1 MRGLSLNQK
10 EQARL
15 QVLNGVLERKVS
27 VAEAAQIMGVSERQ
41 AWRIVAA
48 YRKEGAAALA
58 HGNRGRRPANAIPTA
73 TRDLVIGL
81 ARTHYKGLN
90 HTHLTELLAEREAVA
105 LGRST
110 VRRFLTG
117 AGLTSPR
124 RRRPPRHR
132 VRRERMP
139 QEGML
144 VQIDGSIHDW
154 LEGRGPRLTL
164 VLAVDD
170 ATGTSP
176 GALFRE
182 REDTDG
188 YFLLLR
194 AIIERHGIPLAL
206 YSDRHTALWHPG
218 LKEPGSG
225 RLTQIGRALREL
237 GIHQVFAHSP
247 QAKGRVE
254 RLAGTFQDRLVS
266 ELRLV
271 GARTL
276 AEANGLLQD
285 FLPRFN
291 QRFGVPAD
299 ETSCA
304 YRPLDRELDLT
315 AILCPRSGRTV
326 ARDNTVKFKLRTLQL
341 LPGRERPSYAGARVE
356 VQERLDGNL
365 VVCSE
370 GQVIPTQEA
379 PPRANALRGGDRA
392 GVRSAGPPLWLVE
405 RLNGLHA
412 EDQARERRE
421 KAGIA
426 RRRAPVTFSVQLPG
440 TESPEPPKRRPT
452 PRQQARW
459 NAVQAAKRRGL
470 SIRAI
475 ARKLGLARGTVRKY
489 MAASSPPVNPA
500 WRPSPSISE
509 REELT
514 ESLVT

>member
-1 MRGLSLNQK
+1 MRGLTLNQK

-27 VAEAAQIMGVSERQ
+27 MSEAARTMGVSERQ

-48 YRKEGAAALA
+48 YRREGASALA
-58 HGNRGRRPANAIPTA
+58 HGNRGRPPVNAIPPA
-73 TRDLVIGL
+73 TRDRVVGL
-81 ARTHYKGLN
+81 ARVHYPGLN
-90 HTHLTELLAEREAVA
+90 HTHMTELLAEREGLV

-110 VRRFLTG
+110 VRRILLS

-176 GALFRE
+176 CALFRE
-182 REDTDG
+182 REDTHG

-194 AIIERHGIPLAL
+194 GIIERHGIPLAL
-206 YSDRHTALWHPG
+206 YSDRHTALWHPAHG
-218 LKEPGSG
+218 APRASLEDPA
-225 RLTQIGRALREL
+225 LEQVTQVGRALREL
-237 GIHQVFAHSP
+237 GIHQVFASSP

-266 ELRLV
+266 ELRMA

-276 AEANGLLQD
+276 AEANDLLQD

-291 QRFGVPAD
+291 QRFGVPAA
-299 ETSCA
+299 ETPSA
-304 YRPLDRELDLT
+304 YRTPDRELDLT
-315 AILCPRSGRTV
+315 AILCPRYGRIV
-326 ARDNTVKFKLRTLQL
+326 GRDNTVKFKLRTLQL

-356 VQERLDGNL
+356 VQERLDGSL
-365 VVCSE
+365 VVCSQ

-379 PPRANALRGGDRA
+379 PPRANALRE
-392 GVRSAGPPLWLVE
+392 GVGARFAGPPPWLVE
-405 RLNGLHA
+405 RLNGYHA
-412 EDQARERRE
+412 GAQALERRE
-421 KAGIA
+421 STGFA
-426 RRRAPVTFSVQLPG
+426 RRSAPANQPD
-440 TESPEPPKRRPT
+440 PPSRRPT

-475 ARKLGLARGTVRKY
+475 ARQTGLARPTVRRY
-489 MAASSPPVNPA
+489 FVASSPPVNPSR
-500 WRPSPSISE
+500 RPSPSTNGYP
-509 REELT
+509 ELT
-514 ESLVT
+514 ESLAT

>member
-1 MRGLSLNQK
+1 MNQK

-15 QVLNGVLERKVS
+15 QVLNGVLQRRVS

-48 YRKEGAAALA
+48 YRKAGASALA
-58 HGNRGRRPANAIPTA
+58 HGNRGRRPTNAIPAA
-73 TRDLVIGL
+73 TRGQVIGL
-81 ARTHYKGLN
+81 ARIRYPGLN
-90 HTHLTELLAEREAVA
+90 HTHLTELLAERDALV

-110 VRRFLTG
+110 VRRILVG

-164 VLAVDD
+164 LLAVDD

-176 GALFRE
+176 NALFRE
-182 REDTDG
+182 QEDTDG

-194 AIIERHGIPLAL
+194 GIIERHGIPLAL

-218 LKEPGSG
+218 AAQEEPGSEQ
-225 RLTQIGRALREL
+225 LTQIGRALREL
-237 GIHQVFAHSP
+237 GIHQVFASSP

-254 RLAGTFQDRLVS
+254 RLAGTFQDRLVA
-266 ELRLV
+266 ELRLA

-276 AEANGLLQD
+276 TEANDLLQN

-291 QRFGVPAD
+291 QRFGVPAA
-299 ETSCA
+299 EASCA
-304 YRPLDRELDLT
+304 YRLLDRELDLT
-315 AILCPRSGRTV
+315 AILCPRSRRTV
-326 ARDNTVKFKLRTLQL
+326 GRDNTVKYKWRTLQL
-341 LPGRERPSYAGARVE
+341 LPGREHPSYAGTQVE
-356 VQERLDGNL
+356 VQERLDGSL
-365 VVCSE
+365 VVCSQ
-370 GQVIPTQEA
+370 GQVIPTREA
-379 PPRANALRGGDRA
+379 PPRANALRGGNGA
-392 GVRSAGPPLWLVE
+392 GVGARSAGPSLWLVE
-405 RLNGLHA
+405 RLNARHVGA
-412 EDQARERRE
+412 QAPERWESAGFVRRSAPDTHSAQISGRE
-421 KAGIA
+421 
-426 RRRAPVTFSVQLPG
+426 LLD
-440 TESPEPPKRRPT
+440 PPPRRPT

-459 NAVQAAKRRGL
+459 DAVQAAKRRGL
-470 SIRAI
+470 SLRAI
-475 ARKLGLARGTVRKY
+475 ARQLGLARGTVRKY
-489 MAASSPPVNPA
+489 VAASSPPVNTSR
-500 WRPSPSISE
+500 RPSPSTNG

>member
-1 MRGLSLNQK
+1 
-10 EQARL
+10 
-15 QVLNGVLERKVS
+15 VLNAVLERKVS
-27 VAEAAQIMGVSERQ
+27 VAEAAETMGVSERQ

-48 YRKEGAAALA
+48 YRKGGAAALA
-58 HGNRGRRPANAIPTA
+58 HGNRGRWPTNATSVA
-73 TRDLVIGL
+73 TRDLVIEL
-81 ARTHYKGLN
+81 ARTRYQGFN
-90 HTHLTELLAEREAVA
+90 HTHLTELLAEREAVS

-110 VRRFLTG
+110 VGRILAG

-182 REDTDG
+182 REDTVG

-194 AIIERHGIPLAL
+194 GIIERYGIPLAL

-218 LKEPGSG
+218 PKEPGSG
-225 RLTQIGRALREL
+225 QLTQIGRALREL

-266 ELRLV
+266 ELRLAE
-271 GARTL
+271 ARTL

-299 ETSCA
+299 ETSRA
-304 YRPLDRELDLT
+304 YRPMDRDLDLT
-315 AILCPRSGRTV
+315 AILCPRSRRTV

-341 LPGRERPSYAGARVE
+341 LPGRERPSYAGVRVE

-370 GQVIPTQEA
+370 GQVIPTREA
-379 PPRANALRGGDRA
+379 PSRANALRGADRA
-392 GVRSAGPPLWLVE
+392 GARSTGPPLWLVE
-405 RLNGLHA
+405 RLNGRHA
-412 EDQARERRE
+412 WDEAQETRE
-421 KAGIA
+421 KAGFV
-426 RRRAPVTFSVQLPG
+426 RRSSHTTFSLQTPG
-440 TESPEPPKRRPT
+440 TKLLDPPLRRPT
-452 PRQQARW
+452 PRQRARW
-459 NAVQAAKRRGL
+459 KAVQAAN
-470 SIRAI
+470 
-475 ARKLGLARGTVRKY
+475 
-489 MAASSPPVNPA
+489 AAG
-500 WRPSPSISE
+500 SPSVPPPENWASPGAPFANTRPPPDRRSTPPGGPHNRSE
-509 REELT
+509 NPRN
-514 ESLVT
+514 

>member
-1 MRGLSLNQK
+1 MRGLTLNQK

-15 QVLNGVLERKVS
+15 QVLNGVLQRRVR
-27 VAEAAQIMGVSERQ
+27 VAEAARIMGVSERQ

-48 YRKEGAAALA
+48 YRREGAAALA
-58 HGNRGRRPANAIPTA
+58 HGNRGHRPANAIPEA
-73 TRDLVIGL
+73 TRDQVIGL
-81 ARTHYKGLN
+81 ARSRYPGFN
-90 HTHLTELLAEREAVA
+90 HTHLAELLAEREALV

-110 VRRFLTG
+110 VRRILVG
-117 AGLTSPR
+117 AGLASPR

-144 VQIDGSIHDW
+144 VQIDGSPHDW

-164 VLAVDD
+164 ILAVDD

-176 GALFRE
+176 SALFRE
-182 REDTDG
+182 QEDTHG

-194 AIIERHGIPLAL
+194 GIIERHGIPLAL
-206 YSDRHTALWHPG
+206 YSDRHTTFWHPG
-218 LKEPGSG
+218 AARAALKGTGSQQ
-225 RLTQIGRALREL
+225 LTQFGRALREL
-237 GIHQVFAHSP
+237 GIQQIFAHSP

-266 ELRLV
+266 ELRLA

-276 AEANGLLQD
+276 AEANDLLQD

-291 QRFGVPAD
+291 QRFSVPAA
-299 ETSCA
+299 EAPSA
-304 YRPLDRELDLT
+304 YRPRDRELDLT
-315 AILCPRSGRTV
+315 AILCSRSGRTV
-326 ARDNTVKFKLRTLQL
+326 ARDNTVKFKSRTLQL
-341 LPGRERPSYAGARVE
+341 LPGRERPSYAGTRVE
-356 VQERLDGNL
+356 VQERLDGSL
-365 VVCSE
+365 VVSAQ

-379 PPRANALRGGDRA
+379 PPRASALRGVNGA
-392 GVRSAGPPLWLVE
+392 GVGARSAGLPLRLVE
-405 RLNGLHA
+405 RLNPYHVEA
-412 EDQARERRE
+412 QARKRRE
-421 KAGIA
+421 PW
-426 RRRAPVTFSVQLPG
+426 RPG
-440 TESPEPPKRRPT
+440 SGGSPPLLGPPRRPT

-459 NAVQAAKRRGL
+459 DAVQAAKRHGL

-475 ARKLGLARGTVRKY
+475 ARQLGLARGTVRKY
-489 MAASSPPVNPA
+489 VAASSPPVNPSR
-500 WRPSPSISE
+500 RPSPSTNG